1 EGLERLWLVPVDG
14 PARPLTAPDVS
25 SGQPAVSPDGRALA
39 FVRKPAGKDAA
50 QLHILPLD
58 GGHAPALTDLPPR
71 LSDPRWFPDGKR
83 VAVLAPLLRD
93 ALTPDGTRKLKEER
107 AKAAGR
113 PYVTEDRVYRFWD
126 RWLTDGEVHHLF
138 AIDVETGAARDL
150 TPEWT

>member
-1 EGLERLWLVPVDG
+1 
-14 PARPLTAPDVS
+14 
-25 SGQPAVSPDGRALA
+25 
-39 FVRKPAGKDAA
+39 
-50 QLHILPLD
+50 
-58 GGHAPALTDLPPR
+58 
-71 LSDPRWFPDGKR
+71 GKR

-150 TPEWT
+150 TPEWTGHWDLMDPDGNYDIAPDGGEIAFSADVSTPPHRELRHAIFVVAVAGGPVRCLTPAAPADA